1 MRDTKE
7 ITSIYNENTIC
18 LIWIK
23 VIYFDNVKLV
33 NKNTLPFI
41 AFLFTKPCKTVKI
54 TFIVVALNTIL

>member
-7 ITSIYNENTIC
+7 ITPIYNENTIC

-33 NKNTLPFI
+33 NKNTLPLI
-41 AFLFTKPCKTVKI
+41 AFLFTKPCKDEDY
-54 TFIVVALNTIL
+54 FYSCSS